1 MDGLFVKNQNEK
13 EVYFKKNENTEGVR
27 NDEKSDVMSTE
38 QKTKFQPKTTKIC
51 RKSLLYRLI

>member
-27 NDEKSDVMSTE
+27 NDEKTVVMSTE
-38 QKTKFQPKTTKIC
+38 QKAAISSKNDRNMP
-51 RKSLLYRLI
+51 

>member
-1 MDGLFVKNQNEK
+1 MKNQNEK

-38 QKTKFQPKTTKIC
+38 QKTVISTENDRNMP
-51 RKSLLYRLI
+51 

>member
-38 QKTKFQPKTTKIC
+38 QKP
-51 RKSLLYRLI
+51 